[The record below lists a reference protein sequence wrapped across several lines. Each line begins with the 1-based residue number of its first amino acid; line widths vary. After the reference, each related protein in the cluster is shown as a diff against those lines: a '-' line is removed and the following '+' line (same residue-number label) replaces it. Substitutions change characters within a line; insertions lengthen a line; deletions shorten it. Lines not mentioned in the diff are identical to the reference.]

1 MRSDPAAV
9 GNRIRLARR
18 SAGLSIKELARR
30 AHISPSHLSDVERGV
45 KYPSLPV
52 AATLARLLGRSLDWL
67 VTGHEA
73 VPGPL
78 DLRVLLRDPGRAL
91 HYQGV
96 PLTDAAREYLVDLLD
111 AAWNLAWLT
120 GAVAVQAAGSSALDP
135 TAAPGSPR
143 APGNGSPFLPS
154 QRSGPEAPFQTP
166 YPDHPMAREWVRQVV
181 ADALGRYL
189 SRGTG
194 AMGPHSTS
202 PPHNGNGG
210 PTGVTQPG
218 SS

>member
-1 MRSDPAAV
+1 MQSDPAAV
-9 GNRIRLARR
+9 GNRIRLARQ

-67 VTGHEA
+67 VTGYDGT
-73 VPGPL
+73 PGPL
-78 DLRVLLRDPGRAL
+78 DLRVLLRDPGRAV

-96 PLTDAAREYLVDLLD
+96 PLTDTAREYLVDLLD

-120 GAVAVQAAGSSALDP
+120 GAVAVRVAGSSP
-135 TAAPGSPR
+135 FAAAQPPPPGR
-143 APGNGSPFLPS
+143 GSTPSLPPPL
-154 QRSGPEAPFQTP
+154 RSGLQAPLPAP
-166 YPDHPMAREWVRQVV
+166 YPDDPVAREWVRQVV

-189 SRGTG
+189 GGGPVATG
-194 AMGPHSTS
+194 PQSAS
-202 PPHNGNGG
+202 PPGDGNGG
-210 PTGVTQPG
+210 PTGITQPG